1 MNTKTNDEPISLE
14 RGTVAALLMALVS
27 MLVAVAGVAFRIPLV
42 IGLIVALGVG
52 AIACPW
58 VARRL
63 PAQWDGL
70 HSRHPAWTLLWL
82 LVAGAALARTAGVAW
97 YMAEATHPQ
106 ASVYWFD
113 HFYRAHSCF
122 SAYWRAAE
130 LARAGVANLYDTAHY
145 NDVIGHRFE
154 VDEYLYVPQF
164 LILPRL
170 GLIVSSDF
178 FLLRALW
185 FAVEAALFLAAA
197 IILCIWTGG
206 VDGRRLALLLPAM
219 WLSTSILATLQ
230 VGNYQL
236 AAVSLALIALVC
248 FDRHKPVIGGALL
261 ALAGF
266 KLWPLLLLVYLAAAR
281 RWRGVVWTAAFSLT
295 YCGAAYAWMG
305 PMPFESFLHYDW
317 PRIVT
322 RSAWSFADDLDVTS
336 INYSVPGAVLKLKA
350 LGAKGV
356 TGGLEDVAQKVWTL
370 VVMLLAVLSAWRS
383 AQMSRTQR
391 AGCWLSLL
399 ALASFCTP
407 FVPDFYGLIAPIWLW
422 SMMAAGTQ
430 LTRRSAVWLA
440 LLWLALNT
448 VTPFDGTPLT
458 GYSRLALSTV
468 GQLVSI
474 SLCSWVLLRG
484 VLRWRAAE
492 KRLVLNC
499 T

>member
-1 MNTKTNDEPISLE
+1 MNTKTHDGPISLE
-14 RGTVAALLMALVS
+14 RWTAAALLMALVAT
-27 MLVAVAGVAFRIPLV
+27 LVAVAGVAFRIPLLM
-42 IGLIVALGVG
+42 GLIFALGIG
-52 AIACPW
+52 AIACRW
-58 VARRL
+58 LARKL

-70 HSRHPAWTLLWL
+70 HSRHQAWTLLWL
-82 LVAGAALARTAGVAW
+82 LLAAAALARTAGVAW
-97 YMAEATHPQ
+97 YMADATHPQ

-122 SAYWRAAE
+122 SGYWRAAE

-145 NDVIGHRFE
+145 NDAIAHRFE

-164 LILPRL
+164 LIMPRL
-170 GLIVSSDF
+170 GLMVSSDF
-178 FLLRALW
+178 FQLRAFW

-197 IILCIWTGG
+197 IILCRWTGG
-206 VDGRRLALLLPAM
+206 VEGRRLALLLPALC
-219 WLSTSILATLQ
+219 LSTPILATLQ

-236 AAVSLALIALVC
+236 AAVSLALIAMVC
-248 FDRHKPVIGGALL
+248 FDRDKAVIGGALL

-266 KLWPLLLLVYLAAAR
+266 KLWPLLLIVYLAAAR
-281 RWRGVVWTAAFSLT
+281 RWRGVAWTVAFSLA
-295 YCGAAYAWMG
+295 YCVMAYVWMG
-305 PMPFESFLHYDW
+305 PMPFEGFLHYDW

-350 LGAKGV
+350 LGAKGM
-356 TGGLEDVAQKVWTL
+356 TGGLEDVAEKVWTL

-391 AGCWLSLL
+391 ACCWLSLL
-399 ALASFCTP
+399 TLASFRTP
-407 FVPDFYGLIAPIWLW
+407 FVPDFYGLIAPMWLW
-422 SMMAAGTQ
+422 SMMAATTQ

-448 VTPFDGTPLT
+448 VAPFDGTPLT
-458 GYSRLALSTV
+458 GYNRLALSTV

-484 VLRWRAAE
+484 VLRSRATQ
-492 KRLVLNC
+492 KRLILNYS
-499 T
+499 